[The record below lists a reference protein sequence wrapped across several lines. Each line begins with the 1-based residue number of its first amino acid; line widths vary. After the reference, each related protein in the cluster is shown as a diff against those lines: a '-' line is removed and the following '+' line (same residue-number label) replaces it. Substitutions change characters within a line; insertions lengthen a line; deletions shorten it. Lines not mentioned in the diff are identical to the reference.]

1 MLNITKTELRDFIIS
16 IIVITFVFG
25 FNDKQPSFDFSYWL
39 VNFIKILFIVLI
51 SFALH
56 VLMQKIVASKYG
68 CNAAFTISRL
78 KRYGFSRASKFPI
91 NFFGYTLKSLPLGI
105 ILPIIIA
112 LASNGQIFY
121 AATGACLITLSKFYK
136 LGREYQHLTEWEIAK
151 ITFSGILINVLLAL
165 IFKPFFPLFT
175 NINIMLAISF
185 LIPIPE
191 TDGSQLFFAS
201 RFLYLFT
208 LIFVLCIAIL
218 LSYLSIITT
227 LIIALVFAVLAVAI
241 SFNLRIKS

>member
-16 IIVITFVFG
+16 IIVIAFVFG
-25 FNDKQPSFDFSYWL
+25 FNDKQSSFDLSYWL
-39 VNFIKILFIVLI
+39 VNLIKIFFIVLF

-56 VLMQKIVASKYG
+56 IFIQKIVASKYG
-68 CNAAFTISRL
+68 CNASFAISRL
-78 KRYGFSRASKFPI
+78 KRYGFSRTSKFPI
-91 NFFGYTLKSLPLGI
+91 NFLGYNLKSLPLGI

-121 AATGACLITLSKFYK
+121 AATGACLITLSKFYR

-175 NINIMLAISF
+175 TINIMLAISF

-191 TDGSQLFFAS
+191 TDGAQLFFAS
-201 RFLYLFT
+201 RFLYLFA
-208 LIFVLCIAIL
+208 LVFVLLIAIL

-241 SFNLRIKS
+241 SFNMRIKG